1 MNVIL
6 APVPNPQTP
15 APPAR
20 DVASQGDPAVLLEV
34 QQRLLADPAH
44 SDAAVSATS
53 MSLYLV
59 QHPEVRVSENE
70 DYPEWL
76 AQFTTPKEADRG

>member
-1 MNVIL
+1 M
-6 APVPNPQTP
+6 ATATPKRPVKTTP
-15 APPAR
+15 AA
-20 DVASQGDPAVLLEV
+20 DVLIDVREQI
-34 QQRLLADPAH
+34 LADPAH

-76 AQFTTPKEADRG
+76 AQFATPKEADRV